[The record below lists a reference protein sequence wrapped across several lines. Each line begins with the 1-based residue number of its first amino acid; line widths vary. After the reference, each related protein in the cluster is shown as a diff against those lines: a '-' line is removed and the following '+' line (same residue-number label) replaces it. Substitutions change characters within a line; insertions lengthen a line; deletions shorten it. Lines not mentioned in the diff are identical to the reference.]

1 MWLDMCT
8 IFGKQGVFPGPINP
22 FFPPIMQQ
30 LLIIGNV
37 GKQAEVR
44 QATSGQAIGFSVAVH
59 DTYTDKA
66 TGEKQEKTTW
76 YKATFWKKL
85 GDSTKVAEYLKP
97 GQTVSIVGRAY
108 ADAYINK
115 EGKAV
120 AEQCVRVERLELVGS
135 PKGSSTNAAG
145 EPDAD
150 GLSVNERFHADDN
163 NDLPF

>member
-1 MWLDMCT
+1 
-8 IFGKQGVFPGPINP
+8 
-22 FFPPIMQQ
+22 MQQ

-44 QATSGQAIGFSVAVH
+44 QSPNAQAIGFSVAVNE
-59 DTYTDKA
+59 TYKDKA

-76 YKATFWKKL
+76 YKVTFWKKL
-85 GDSTKVAEYLKP
+85 GESTKVAEYLKP
-97 GQTVSIVGRAY
+97 GQTVAITGRPY
-108 ADAYINK
+108 ADAYVNK

-135 PKGSSTNAAG
+135 PKTPALVPVVAEG
-145 EPDAD
+145 EDEDRIHLA
-150 GLSVNERFHADDN
+150 EDD